1 MKQKVFKCN
10 PVRSFDGFVNTT
22 FVSCKDYDD
31 DIENLQGQIN
41 ANAEAIKTINDLVAK
56 GSVISSVEPTANGI
70 IIKLSDGKSYT
81 IENGKDGNDGKP
93 ADVWTI
99 GEDGFLVQ
107 E

>member
-1 MKQKVFKCN
+1 MV
-10 PVRSFDGFVNTT
+10 SSTGT

-70 IIKLSDGKSYT
+70 IIKLSDGKST
-81 IENGKDGNDGKP
+81 LLKTEKTVMTVSLLTFGLLEKTDSGTRMIKRQS
-93 ADVWTI
+93 I
-99 GEDGFLVQ
+99 RL
-107 E
+107 